1 MDGEYLN
8 PRVVVWVFAQLHL
21 LFAAFVLAV
30 PMFALLI
37 EFLGWRSKDPATS
50 KRLDDLAHEFVR
62 LLATAFSATA
72 ILGAIFTF
80 ACLAWYPNVIGY
92 LSKVFGPTMFAYA
105 CVFFGESFSLYL
117 WYYGWERMRDRKV
130 LHLGLGV
137 LLNVFGVVLLFL
149 TSGWTAFMM
158 SPAGVEADGTV
169 VDAAAAMKNALWMPL
184 NIHRLIANLCLGG
197 SVAGAYAAIKF
208 LTASSDEQ
216 RAHYDWM
223 GYIGNFVAI
232 LALLPLPFAGYWL
245 GLEIYQYN
253 QQLGVTMMGGI
264 FSWLFIV
271 QAILIGG
278 IFLSANYYL
287 WLGMDRIDGSERYRG
302 WSKWL
307 LGIIALCFMI
317 WATPHSLL
325 ATATEQ
331 AAMGGS
337 HHPVLGVFGVMS
349 AKNTAVN
356 FMILA
361 TFLTFLLYRRG
372 NKEPTV
378 SWARHGKRAQVAIFA
393 AASAMVLFIG
403 IRGYVDVLGF
413 AAYTTEERVAASP
426 WQVLAVLFT
435 MVSVLAI
442 DVAMLR
448 GAKEIGPIRWGR
460 IPRRSQFALLY
471 LAVSFCW
478 LMGLMGFVRSGL
490 RQHWHVYEI
499 VQDVTPHAFTPP
511 IGFAAN
517 VITLVVLVFFA
528 MVGMIFWISSLA
540 AHRPEPASA

>member
-1 MDGEYLN
+1 MDGQYLN
-8 PRVVVWVFAQLHL
+8 PRVLIWVFAQLHL

-37 EFLGWRSKDPATS
+37 EFLGYRAKDPTA
-50 KRLDDLAHEFVR
+50 KRQLDDLAYELVR

-80 ACLAWYPNVIGY
+80 GCLAWYPNVIGY
-92 LSKVFGPTMFAYA
+92 LAEVFGPTMFAYA

-117 WYYGWERMRDRKV
+117 WYYGWERMRDKKL
-130 LHLGLGV
+130 LHLGLGL

-149 TSGWTAFMM
+149 TSGWTSFMM
-158 SPAGVEADGTV
+158 SPAGIAADGSV

-197 SVAGAYAAIKF
+197 SVAGAYAAVKF
-208 LTASSDEQ
+208 LTADSDEK

-253 QQLGVTMMGGI
+253 QQLGITMMGGI

-287 WLGMDRIDGSERYRG
+287 WLGMDRIEGSERYRG
-302 WSKWL
+302 WSKFL
-307 LGIIALCFMI
+307 LGIITLCFLI

-325 ATATEQ
+325 ATASEQ

-337 HHPVLGVFGVMS
+337 HHPILGVFGVMS

-378 SWARHGKRAQVAIFA
+378 SWARFGKMAQVAIFA
-393 AASAMVLFIG
+393 AAAAVVLFIG
-403 IRGYVDVLGF
+403 IRGYTDILGF
-413 AAYTTEERVAASP
+413 AAYSTEERVAASP
-426 WQVLAVLFT
+426 YQVLAVIFT
-435 MVSVLAI
+435 MVTVLTI
-442 DVAMLR
+442 DVALLR
-448 GAKEIGPIRWGR
+448 GSREIGPIRWGR
-460 IPRRSQFALLY
+460 IPRRSQFALLF

-490 RQHWHVYEI
+490 RQHWHVYE
-499 VQDVTPHAFTPP
+499 VLQDVTPHAFTPP

-517 VITLVVLVFFA
+517 VITLVVVIFFA
-528 MVGMIFWISSLA
+528 LVGLIFWIASLSV
-540 AHRPEPASA
+540 HPESASD